1 MTNDPKDRHVLA
13 AAVASDAQTIVTL
26 NLKHFPVDACRP
38 FAIEPLHPDIFLLDL
53 YGLDDD
59 LVFSAVERQAAVLKR
74 PPMTVDELLDRLEVT
89 VPKFVQTLRARF

>member
-1 MTNDPKDRHVLA
+1 
-13 AAVASDAQTIVTL
+13 
-26 NLKHFPVDACRP
+26 
-38 FAIEPLHPDIFLLDL
+38 
-53 YGLDDD
+53 